1 MPDLNANP
9 SHESNEMSVEM
20 DEATAEG
27 TYSNLVMISHSSEEF
42 VLDFIRVVPGMQ
54 KARVKSRIIITP
66 QHAMRLLDALD
77 ENIERYEQ
85 EHGPI
90 QHNEGGPSDPL
101 MQFGGFG
108 GEA

>member
-1 MPDLNANP
+1 MPDLNANSP
-9 SHESNEMSVEM
+9 QNANEVNVEL
-20 DEATAEG
+20 DEETAEG

-42 VLDFIRVVPGMQ
+42 VLDFIRVVPGVK

-66 QHAMRLLDALD
+66 QHAARLLDALN
-77 ENIERYEQ
+77 ENIDRYEQ
-85 EHGPI
+85 EHGII
-90 QHNEGGPSDPL
+90 QRNDGGPSDPM